1 MSLLKLLGWAPAEP
15 DSAHDDERRSVR
27 SDTSR
32 PAPLASTIQSR
43 LASLD
48 ATRAEFVAAFAGLL
62 VRVAYVDRSVS
73 EAERAVLSRLL
84 AANAD
89 LPAAEAKTVI
99 EIATHAATT
108 LGGISYA
115 SLTRAFNAIATAEE
129 KMRLIDCLFAVATAE
144 GSISLVE
151 DEEVRAVARALL
163 LSQQQ
168 FIAVRSRYKDQL
180 EVILAA
186 RQARGA

>member
-1 MSLLKLLGWAPAEP
+1 MSLLKLLGWADAEP
-15 DSAHDDERRSVR
+15 QPER
-27 SDTSR
+27 
-32 PAPLASTIQSR
+32 LAATIQAR
-43 LASLD
+43 LTNLPPA
-48 ATRAEFVAAFAGLL
+48 RAEFAAAFAGLL

-73 EAERAVLSRLL
+73 EAERAVLGPLL
-84 AANAD
+84 AANAG
-89 LPAAEAKTVI
+89 LPAAEAETVV
-99 EIATHAATT
+99 EIATHQATT

-115 SLTRAFNAIATAEE
+115 SLTRAFNAIATAQE
-129 KMRLIDCLFAVATAE
+129 KERLIDCLFAVATAE
-144 GSISLVE
+144 GTVSLVE

>member
-1 MSLLKLLGWAPAEP
+1 MSLLKLLGWADAEP
-15 DSAHDDERRSVR
+15 QPER
-27 SDTSR
+27 
-32 PAPLASTIQSR
+32 LAATIQAR
-43 LASLD
+43 LTDL
-48 ATRAEFVAAFAGLL
+48 TPPRAEFVAAFAGLL

-73 EAERAVLSRLL
+73 EAERAVLGPLL
-84 AANAD
+84 AENAG
-89 LPAAEAKTVI
+89 LPVAEAETVI
-99 EIATHAATT
+99 EIVTHQATA

-115 SLTRAFNAIATAEE
+115 SLTRSFNGIASEAE
-129 KMRLIDCLFAVATAE
+129 KTRLIDCLFAVATAE
-144 GSISLVE
+144 GSVSLVE

-168 FIAVRSRYKDQL
+168 FIDVRSRYKDQL

>member
-1 MSLLKLLGWAPAEP
+1 MSLLKLLGWAEAEP
-15 DSAHDDERRSVR
+15 SSGREDAARSER
-27 SDTSR
+27 
-32 PAPLASTIQSR
+32 LAATIQSR
-43 LASLD
+43 LGSLD
-48 ATRAEFVAAFAGLL
+48 AQRAEFVAAFAGLL

-73 EAERAVLSRLL
+73 EAERKVLAPLL
-84 AANAD
+84 AANAG
-89 LPAAEAKTVI
+89 LPAAEAETVI

-129 KMRLIDCLFAVATAE
+129 KTHLIDCLFAVATAE

-168 FIAVRSRYKDQL
+168 FIAVRSRYKEQL

>member
-1 MSLLKLLGWAPAEP
+1 MSLLKLLGWADSEP
-15 DSAHDDERRSVR
+15 QPER
-27 SDTSR
+27 
-32 PAPLASTIQSR
+32 LAATIQAR
-43 LASLD
+43 LTNLAPP
-48 ATRAEFVAAFAGLL
+48 RAEFVAAFAGLL

-73 EAERAVLSRLL
+73 EAERAVLGPLL
-84 AANAD
+84 ADNAGLAD
-89 LPAAEAKTVI
+89 AEAETVI
-99 EIATHAATT
+99 EIVTHQATT

-115 SLTRAFNAIATAEE
+115 SLTRAFNTLASETE
-129 KMRLIDCLFAVATAE
+129 KTRLIDCLFAVATAE
-144 GSISLVE
+144 GSVSLVE

-168 FIAVRSRYKDQL
+168 FIDVRSRYKDQL

>member
-1 MSLLKLLGWAPAEP
+1 MSLLKLLGWAEAEP
-15 DSAHDDERRSVR
+15 SSDRDDGPRAER
-27 SDTSR
+27 
-32 PAPLASTIQSR
+32 LAATVQSR
-43 LASLD
+43 LTALD
-48 ATRAEFVAAFAGLL
+48 AKRAEFVAAFAGLL

-73 EAERAVLSRLL
+73 EAERAVLGPLL
-84 AANAD
+84 AANAG
-89 LPAAEAKTVI
+89 LPANEAETVI

-144 GSISLVE
+144 GTISLVE

>member
-1 MSLLKLLGWAPAEP
+1 MSLLKLLGWVEAEP
-15 DSAHDDERRSVR
+15 DSARDDERPSPRGDASRSAR
-27 SDTSR
+27 
-32 PAPLASTIQSR
+32 LATTVQSR
-43 LASLD
+43 LTSLD
-48 ATRAEFVAAFAGLL
+48 AKRAELVAAFAGLL

-73 EAERAVLSRLL
+73 EAERAVLGPLL
-84 AANAD
+84 AANAG
-89 LPAAEAKTVI
+89 LPAAEAETVI

-129 KMRLIDCLFAVATAE
+129 KTHLIDCLFAVATAE

-163 LSQQQ
+163 LSHQQ
-168 FIAVRSRYKDQL
+168 FIAVRSRYTAQL

>member
-1 MSLLKLLGWAPAEP
+1 MSLLKLLGWADAEP
-15 DSAHDDERRSVR
+15 QAER
-27 SDTSR
+27 
-32 PAPLASTIQSR
+32 LASTIQSR
-43 LASLD
+43 LTSLD
-48 ATRAEFVAAFAGLL
+48 PRRAEFVAAFAGLL

-73 EAERAVLSRLL
+73 EAERAVLGPLL
-84 AANAD
+84 AANAG
-89 LPAAEAKTVI
+89 LPAREAETVI
-99 EIATHAATT
+99 EIVTHAATT

-115 SLTRAFNAIATAEE
+115 SLTRAFNAIADAEE
-129 KMRLIDCLFAVATAE
+129 KTRLIDCLFAVATAE

-168 FIAVRSRYKDQL
+168 FLTIRSRYTEQL

>member
-1 MSLLKLLGWAPAEP
+1 MSLLKLLGWADAEP
-15 DSAHDDERRSVR
+15 QPE
-27 SDTSR
+27 
-32 PAPLASTIQSR
+32 R
-43 LASLD
+43 LAAAIQARLTNLTP
-48 ATRAEFVAAFAGLL
+48 ARAELVAAFAGLL

-73 EAERAVLSRLL
+73 EAERAVLAPLL
-84 AANAD
+84 SANAG
-89 LPAAEAKTVI
+89 LPPAEADTVV
-99 EIATHAATT
+99 EIVTHQATT

-115 SLTRAFNAIATAEE
+115 SLTRAFNASATADE
-129 KMRLIDCLFAVATAE
+129 KERLIDCLYAVATAE
-144 GSISLVE
+144 GSISVVE